1 MIVLD
6 SGHQI
11 IKDAI
16 TSRLGPSKAE
26 IRSKGMT
33 LVVSDFDDAT
43 YCLTSQG
50 DTLTV
55 FVRVN
60 AFESLKKLGVEE
72 YLRKVYSDDHFVLDF
87 NSSTQQ
93 QMTYDFSLSL
103 NLAPDFGEKAES
115 IVDQVSCIKRNV
127 LAGPFMWYFNA
138 MKNGS
143 APEDA
148 VKIPFRANEAMYV
161 KKGKDDTA
169 VVIFSV
175 SFPEKTDWF
184 SSPEKFQHEYYHAL
198 FIIGKLDSISLP

>member
-11 IKDAI
+11 LKDAV
-16 TSRLGPSKAE
+16 TSRLGPSKAD
-26 IRSKGMT
+26 IRAKGMT

-60 AFESLKKLGVEE
+60 AFDSLKKLGVET
-72 YLRKVYSDDHFVLDF
+72 YLKKVYSDSCFVLDF

-93 QMTYDFSLSL
+93 QITYDFSLTL
-103 NLAPDFGEKAES
+103 DLAPDFGDKADS

-127 LAGPFMWYFNA
+127 LAGPFMWYFDA

-143 APEDA
+143 APEEA
-148 VKIPFRANEAMYV
+148 VKIPFRANEAMYD
-161 KKGKDDTA
+161 K
-169 VVIFSV
+169 
-175 SFPEKTDWF
+175 PR
-184 SSPEKFQHEYYHAL
+184 
-198 FIIGKLDSISLP
+198 